1 MVKAV
6 ESAVKDSAASS
17 MRVMEMVVQRMSAE
31 GAG

>member
-1 MVKAV
+1 MKAV

-17 MRVMEMVVQRMSAE
+17 MRVWEMVVRRKSAE